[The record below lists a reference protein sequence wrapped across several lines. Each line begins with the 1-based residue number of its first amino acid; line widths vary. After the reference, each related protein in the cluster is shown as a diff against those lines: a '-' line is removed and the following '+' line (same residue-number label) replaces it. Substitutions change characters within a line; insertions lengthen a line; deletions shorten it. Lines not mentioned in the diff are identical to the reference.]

1 MRLVSLSMRPSL
13 LYPDIVSSN
22 PTKTMFANSLIQ
34 GEVVG
39 KEDYGY
45 TINLGFAETK
55 GFYQCDPSAIQR
67 APCIEAMNRSVH
79 RHAAIVPDHQDR
91 EPRGVS
97 GGLQGQGIGQVHR
110 EWLAR
115 RGF

>member
-67 APCIEAMNRSVH
+67 AALHGSDES
-79 RHAAIVPDHQDR
+79 
-91 EPRGVS
+91 
-97 GGLQGQGIGQVHR
+97 
-110 EWLAR
+110 
-115 RGF
+115 

>member
-1 MRLVSLSMRPSL
+1 MRPSL

-55 GFYQCDPSAIQR
+55 GFYQCDPSEVQR
-67 APCIEAMNRSVH
+67 ACQREAMNRSAH
-79 RHAAIVPDHQDR
+79 RRAAIVPDHQDR
-91 EPRGVS
+91 EPRGVFA
-97 GGLQGQGIGQVHR
+97 GLQEQGIGEVHR
-110 EWLAR
+110 E
-115 RGF
+115 